1 VLLGSLTVWRLSRD
15 AATDEHTF
23 VGETMGTSYHV
34 TVDAELSTRDQGA
47 VREVIAARLER
58 VNRLMSTYDSTSELS
73 RLNRHD
79 GPEPFP
85 VSRELLEVLTMARE
99 VSERSGGAFDV
110 TVAPLVEAW
119 GFGPA
124 GRPARRPEDRELV
137 ALSARVG
144 YTRIRLDHSASTV
157 SKTAPETVIDLS
169 AIAKGYG
176 VESVASGLRGLGLT
190 RFLVEVGGEVKA
202 VGTRSDGRAWRVGIE
217 SPDEAV
223 RSVHGVVGLTDEALA
238 TSGDYRNFY
247 EEDGV
252 RYAHVIDP
260 RTGSPVRYH
269 GSSVSVAHPNAAKAD
284 AWATALTVLGPDAG
298 YDLARREDVA
308 ALFVM
313 RANGEFQSRAT
324 PLFSERL
331 EVSEKAVR

>member
-1 VLLGSLTVWRLSRD
+1 MVGLLASLVLLGSLTVWRLSRD
-15 AATDEHTF
+15 AATDVHTF

-124 GRPARRPEDRELV
+124 GRPARRPDEREL
-137 ALSARVG
+137 
-144 YTRIRLDHSASTV
+144 
-157 SKTAPETVIDLS
+157 
-169 AIAKGYG
+169 GYG

-202 VGTRSDGRAWRVGIE
+202 VGTRSDGRAWRVGVE

-223 RSVHGVVGLTDEALA
+223 RSVFGVVGLTDESLA

-247 EEDGV
+247 EQDGV

-331 EVSEKAVR
+331 DVSEKTVR